1 MPVLQLNLWQRQLH
15 NRLLKLCQPK
25 SPDLEI
31 LGTSV
36 RYLKDADLLI
46 FEQIVKNGWQ
56 NTAQT

>member
-1 MPVLQLNLWQRQLH
+1 MPVLQLNLWQAVAQSTRQVVPT
-15 NRLLKLCQPK
+15 PK

-46 FEQIVKNGWQ
+46 F
-56 NTAQT
+56 